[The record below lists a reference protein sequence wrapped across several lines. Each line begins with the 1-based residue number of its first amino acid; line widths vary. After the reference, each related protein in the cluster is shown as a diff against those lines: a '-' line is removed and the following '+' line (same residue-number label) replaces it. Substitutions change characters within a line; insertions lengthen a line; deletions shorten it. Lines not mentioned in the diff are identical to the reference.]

1 MPRPNRDRTVLAEEN
16 LARRIAFEREA
27 RGWTY
32 EGTAK
37 RMTNI
42 GCPIQPTAIY
52 KIEKGQPRRRISVDE
67 LVAFAKVFDFDVEEM
82 LLPVGAVL
90 NDAAKTYLEGA
101 LEAKRAITAAVAEA
115 VNVTVGL
122 YRFSVQ
128 YGLDSVLDVED
139 LLTQMTE
146 EVRAHEADDEL
157 SKAVKESFDEVEDA
171 VVRLFDAIVSSAE
184 TVVREEGVGNG

>member
-1 MPRPNRDRTVLAEEN
+1 MPRPNRERSVLAEEN
-16 LARRIAFEREA
+16 LARRVAFEREA

-42 GCPIQPTAIY
+42 GCPIQSTAIY

-67 LVAFAKVFDFDVEEM
+67 LVAFAKVFDFPVEEM
-82 LLPVGAVL
+82 LMPVGAVL

-101 LEAKRAITAAVAEA
+101 FEAQRAITAAVAEA
-115 VNVTVGL
+115 VNVTIGL

-128 YGLDSVLDVED
+128 YGLDSVLDIEE
-139 LLTQMTE
+139 LLTEMTG
-146 EVRAHEADDEL
+146 EVRAHEGDAEF
-157 SKAVKESFDEVEDA
+157 SKAVLESFDEVEGA
-171 VVRLFDAIVSSAE
+171 VGRLIETIVKSAE
-184 TVVREEGVGNG
+184 TVVREEGVSDG